1 MSGSLPL
8 SHTSEE
14 LINKA
19 AAILGKYVP
28 GEALG
33 SVEHDTID
41 RCINDVI
48 TELQRIVVIPDRND
62 IPNLYFETVARLV
75 AIYAA
80 ADFSNQ
86 PADLMMIEQ
95 HEQRLRHLISQTP
108 TYEVLIT
115 DYF

>member
-1 MSGSLPL
+1 MAL

-33 SVEHDTID
+33 AIEHDTID
-41 RCINDVI
+41 RCIDDVLEEI
-48 TELQRIVVIPDRND
+48 RKIVIVPDRND
-62 IPNLYFETVARLV
+62 IPNLLFETIARLV
-75 AIYAA
+75 AVYAVA
-80 ADFSNQ
+80 EFSGQPVPLADI
-86 PADLMMIEQ
+86 LQ
-95 HEQRLRHLISQTP
+95 HEQRLRYLVSQTP
-108 TYEVLIT
+108 TYEVLKT